1 MVLLRAKEA
10 TIYVGAPLA
19 TVGSTTTLYT
29 QITGTTDYSGR
40 VKSVEIS
47 GAEADTETVYL
58 FGSDANGRQ
67 NAEVEEQNM
76 TDREF
81 SGTLVYVD
89 NVPASWAGGA
99 AVAVGSTNYTRV
111 QGDGSRPQ
119 KAILLKF
126 VDSSGDILH
135 VVMNNAR
142 FTKMGDISLDAEGHA
157 EQEVTAK
164 CLAKDYYE
172 EFYNAA

>member
-10 TIYVGAPLA
+10 TVYIGAPLA
-19 TVGSTTTLYT
+19 TVGTTTTLLT

-40 VKSVEIS
+40 VKSIEIS
-47 GAEADTETVYL
+47 GAEADTETVFL
-58 FGSDANGRQ
+58 FGADANGRQ
-67 NAEVEEQNM
+67 NMEQEEQNM
-76 TDREF
+76 TEREF
-81 SGTLVYVD
+81 SGTLIYLD
-89 NVPASWAGGA
+89 NVPASWAGGTA
-99 AVAVGSTNYTRV
+99 TAVGATSYTRV

-157 EQEVTAK
+157 EQEITAK

-172 EFYNAA
+172 EFYNVA

>member
-10 TIYVGAPLA
+10 QFYIAAPLA
-19 TVGSTTTLYT
+19 SVGTTTTLST
-29 QITGTTDYSGR
+29 QLTGQIDYSGR

-67 NAEVEEQNM
+67 NTEIEEQNM

-81 SGTLVYVD
+81 SGTLVYQD
-89 NVPASWAGGA
+89 NKMAALSNGGTTTIGA
-99 AVAVGSTNYTRV
+99 TGYTRT
-111 QGDGSRPQ
+111 QGDGVRYTR
-119 KAILLKF
+119 ALLLKF
-126 VDSSGDILH
+126 TDSAGTALN

-142 FTKMGDISLDAEGHA
+142 FTNVGDISLDAEGHA
-157 EQEVTAK
+157 EQEIKVK
-164 CLAKDYYE
+164 CSAKDYFE
-172 EFYNAA
+172 EFKA